1 MTPAQ
6 VLIRYSLQKGWVPL
20 PKSSKPERIQENFNV
35 FDFELDG
42 DDMNTLDGLDEGSA
56 GAVFRMNVD

>member
-1 MTPAQ
+1 MTPTQ
-6 VLIRYSLQKGWVPL
+6 ILIRYSLQKGWVPL

-35 FDFELDG
+35 FEFELDG

>member
-20 PKSSKPERIQENFNV
+20 PKSSKPERIRENINV
-35 FDFELDG
+35 FHFELDG
-42 DDMNTLDGLDEGSA
+42 DDMNVLDRLDEGSA
-56 GAVFRMNVD
+56 GAIFRMNVD

>member
-6 VLIRYSLQKGWVPL
+6 VLIRYSIQKGWVPL

-42 DDMNTLDGLDEGSA
+42 DDMNALDGLDEGSA
-56 GAVFRMNVD
+56 GAIFRMNAD